1 MNKVVS
7 SNRTRLKTLIG
18 SLVTLVIVVA
28 FSLSSDSVNRYLQQI
43 SAYQWDKVTAELIN
57 PEGDPL
63 KSFKLVDQRYHLNF
77 RYQYQST
84 EYRGHLVS
92 LAVQNDMSY
101 KEWRR
106 IAHRVRF
113 WHEKGTLKAY
123 VNPRNPSEAVLDPG
137 LNISDAA
144 VVLVMLLVFAFSSL
158 WGVYSS
164 LRGYSSNSARSHQK
178 DGVSDNSLTMV
189 FLCCILGVALMVLPV
204 GGAFDWDSDISL
216 SGIINLAM
224 VTPFV
229 LFGATLMYFSY
240 KMYLDYRILG
250 PVKLNIVDD
259 ALLKQMGVLEE
270 GLALAQRIVG
280 GHFHLDVNAVEPL
293 EVELECVH
301 VYSSDDSNSVHKD
314 VIWKERRRCRVEFIN
329 DFNQQGYKVSF
340 LFALSDDLPGTGRY
354 SGYRGR
360 IEWSASCSGKVTPRY
375 SSTSI
380 PFARSWMIPVEV
392 TSDESSESRSE
403 ITQESSR
410 KQTALSDLQRDMP
423 VVADPEIPVV
433 GAKQTLDVVQD
444 RKGVH
449 VVSSGRYALW
459 VRVLSLLP
467 GVGIIAFSAFVAF
480 VGWLLPEIGLMI
492 AAGVG
497 GVIGL
502 VVMLFGAMFTGMT
515 LKTTAAPNE
524 LKKRHCIFGI
534 PVKQK
539 KVVTE
544 TADQLTLEYRPL
556 MNSDPEGFGVV
567 RYLVHIN
574 NKVEIVAQGFSTK
587 CMAETML
594 HQLRARL

>member
-1 MNKVVS
+1 MKKVVS
-7 SNRTRLKTLIG
+7 SKKKRLSTFIG
-18 SLVTLVIVVA
+18 SLVTLIFVVA
-28 FSLSSDSVNRYLQQI
+28 FALFSDSVNRYLQQI
-43 SAYQWDKVTAELIN
+43 SAYQWDKVRAELIN

-63 KSFKLVDQRYHLNF
+63 KSFKLVDQRYHLDF

-92 LAVQNDMSY
+92 LAVRNDMSY

-106 IAHRVRF
+106 IAHRMRF

-137 LNISDAA
+137 LNVSDAA

-164 LRGYSSNSARSHQK
+164 LRGYSSNNAKSHQK
-178 DGVSDNSLTMV
+178 DGVSDNSLSMV
-189 FLCCILGVALMVLPV
+189 FLCFVLGVVLMVLPV
-204 GGAFDWDSDISL
+204 GGALDWDSDISL
-216 SGIINLAM
+216 SNIINLVM
-224 VTPFV
+224 VAPFV
-229 LFGATLMYFSY
+229 LFGMTLLYFSY

-250 PVKLNIVDD
+250 PVSLKIYDKTLLEQMG
-259 ALLKQMGVLEE
+259 LLKEGGVLE
-270 GLALAQRIVG
+270 QRIVG
-280 GHFHLDVNAVEPL
+280 GHFHLGVNAVEPV
-293 EVELECVH
+293 EVELECAH
-301 VYSSDDSNSVHKD
+301 VYSSDDSNSVSKD

-329 DFNQQGYKVSF
+329 APDQQGYKVSF
-340 LFALSDDLPGTGRY
+340 LFVLSDDLPGTGRY

-360 IEWSASCSGKVTPRY
+360 VEWSASCSGKVTPRH

-380 PFARSWMIPVEV
+380 PFARLWTIPVEDASSV
-392 TSDESSESRSE
+392 TSDGGAQASQDSSLDPVL
-403 ITQESSR
+403 T
-410 KQTALSDLQRDMP
+410 DLLGDMP

-444 RKGVH
+444 RNGVH
-449 VVSSGRYALW
+449 VVSTGKYALW

-502 VVMLFGAMFTGMT
+502 GVMLLGAMFTGMT
-515 LKTTAAPNE
+515 LKTSASPNM
-524 LKKRHCIFGI
+524 LKKKHYIFGI
-534 PVKQK
+534 PVRNKN
-539 KVVTE
+539 VVMDS
-544 TADQLTLEYRPL
+544 ADQLTLEYRPL
-556 MNSDPEGFGVV
+556 MNSDPNGFGVV

-574 NKVEIVAQGFSTK
+574 NKVETVAQGFSTK
-587 CMAETML
+587 SMAETML
-594 HQLRARL
+594 YQLRARL